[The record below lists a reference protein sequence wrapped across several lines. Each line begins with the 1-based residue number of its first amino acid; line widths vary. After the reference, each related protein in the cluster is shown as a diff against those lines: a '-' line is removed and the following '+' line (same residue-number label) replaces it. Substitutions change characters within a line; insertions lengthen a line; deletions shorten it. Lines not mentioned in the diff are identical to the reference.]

1 MNGIKLISTGSAVP
15 KKVVTNDDLAKIVDT
30 NDEWIST
37 RTGIRS
43 RRYCTDGESHTSL
56 CLAAARQA
64 LERGGVA
71 PGEIGICLV
80 ATVTPDFL
88 SPAAACLLQKELGF
102 PEDTICFDLNAACSG
117 FVYALH
123 TAECLL
129 ASTPRKYGLVLG
141 AEILSRV
148 MDFGD
153 RSTCVLF
160 GDGAGAALVEWGANY
175 PSLHAVLGCR
185 GNSEVLY
192 VPGVNTAAPPHVHM
206 DGQSVFRFAVEAVP
220 RCARE
225 VLDRAGLPA
234 HHRLCREEAGHR
246 PGQVP
251 RQHRAHRQHL
261 RRQRSP
267 AAGRAGGRR
276 GHHLRP
282 KSPVCGL
289 RRRADLGRGSAGAGV
304 ASNKRQSRLLERD
317 AAPARKFCPASPDK
331 THTCGLRS
339 VFVHAHIAAENG
351 FHFISPPAGG
361 EPLRGFFAEAFHKE
375 FL

>member
-1 MNGIKLISTGSAVP
+1 MIWPNRGYQRRVDLHPHRHPLPTLLHRRREPHLPLSGRRPAGTGAG
-15 KKVVTNDDLAKIVDT
+15 
-30 NDEWIST
+30 
-37 RTGIRS
+37 R
-43 RRYCTDGESHTSL
+43 
-56 CLAAARQA
+56 
-64 LERGGVA
+64 VA
-71 PGEIGICLV
+71 PGEIGVCLV

-160 GDGAGAALVEWGANY
+160 GDGAGPPWWSGGQTTP
-175 PSLHAVLGCR
+175 PSTPCWLR

-225 VLDRAGLPA
+225 VLDRAGLTPEDIDLFVFHQA
-234 HHRLCREEAGHR
+234 N
-246 PGQVP
+246 
-251 RQHRAHRQHL
+251 
-261 RRQRSP
+261 QRII
-267 AAGRAGGRR
+267 
-276 GHHLRP
+276 
-282 KSPVCGL
+282 
-289 RRRADLGRGSAGAGV
+289 D
-304 ASNKRQSRLLERD
+304 
-317 AAPARKFCPASPDK
+317 
-331 THTCGLRS
+331 
-339 VFVHAHIAAENG
+339 
-351 FHFISPPAGG
+351 
-361 EPLRGFFAEAFHKE
+361 FA
-375 FL
+375 

>member
-129 ASTPRKYGLVLG
+129 ASTPRKYGLVIG
-141 AEILSRV
+141 AEMLSR
-148 MDFGD
+148 FINWED
-153 RSTCVLF
+153 RGTCVLF
-160 GDGAGAALVEWGANY
+160 GDGAGAVVVEWREDY
-175 PSLHAVLGCR
+175 PSIHAVLGCH
-185 GNSEVLY
+185 GDPDML
-192 VPGVNTAAPPHVHM
+192 GVT
-206 DGQSVFRFAVEAVP
+206 
-220 RCARE
+220 
-225 VLDRAGLPA
+225 
-234 HHRLCREEAGHR
+234 
-246 PGQVP
+246 
-251 RQHRAHRQHL
+251 
-261 RRQRSP
+261 
-267 AAGRAGGRR
+267 
-276 GHHLRP
+276 
-282 KSPVCGL
+282 
-289 RRRADLGRGSAGAGV
+289 GAE
-304 ASNKRQSRLLERD
+304 KP
-317 AAPARKFCPASPDK
+317 APARIFMHGQPTFKFAVKTVPYCIDQVLEKAGMAIEDVDFFVFHQANARIIDLAAKKYHIPPEKYYKNIQKYGNTSAASIPLVISELHDLGK
-331 THTCGLRS
+331 VGPGSRVLVVGFGGGLTW
-339 VFVHAHIAAENG
+339 
-351 FHFISPPAGG
+351 GG
-361 EPLRGFFAEAFHKE
+361 ALVEFA
-375 FL
+375 

>member
-1 MNGIKLISTGSAVP
+1 MP

-225 VLDRAGLPA
+225 VLDRAGLTPEDIDLFVFHQA
-234 HHRLCREEAGHR
+234 NQRIIDFAVKKLGIDR
-246 PGQVP
+246 PG
-251 RQHRAHRQHL
+251 
-261 RRQRSP
+261 
-267 AAGRAGGRR
+267 
-276 GHHLRP
+276 
-282 KSPVCGL
+282 
-289 RRRADLGRGSAGAGV
+289 
-304 ASNKRQSRLLERD
+304 
-317 AAPARKFCPASPDK
+317 APATSSAPATPP
-331 THTCGLRS
+331 
-339 VFVHAHIAAENG
+339 
-351 FHFISPPAGG
+351 PPAF
-361 EPLRGFFAEAFHKE
+361 PCCWTS
-375 FL
+375 